1 MLALF
6 VGGTL
11 LDDITGFTNM
21 IRTGPLPAFLWVWYL
36 YVLISSFTILN
47 MLVGVLC
54 EVVTATAQSEQEKM
68 CKKVEG
74 REASP
79 Y

>member
-21 IRTGPLPAFLWVWYL
+21 IRTGPLPVINHYDSVYNFGKLDWISLW
-36 YVLISSFTILN
+36 SGF
-47 MLVGVLC
+47 
-54 EVVTATAQSEQEKM
+54 
-68 CKKVEG
+68 
-74 REASP
+74 R
-79 Y
+79 